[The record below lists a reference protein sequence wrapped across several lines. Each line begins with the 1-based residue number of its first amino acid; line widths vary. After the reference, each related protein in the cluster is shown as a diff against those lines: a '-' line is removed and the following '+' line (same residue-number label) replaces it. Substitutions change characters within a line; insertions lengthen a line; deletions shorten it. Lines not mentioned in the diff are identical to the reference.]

1 LKGLYLDLQ
10 EYLPEISLQSVSDP
24 TASSPILTLYRYL
37 DAHFQL
43 YRTLIMGPVGAL
55 VERQLRQYMV
65 ELITQMLPTI
75 EPLRPLPVPTDVLAN
90 QVASSMFGM
99 VIWWLEANRP
109 YPMEYLARFSH
120 WFMMMGLKGSLDLA
134 LPLAPPD
141 LSWP

>member
-1 LKGLYLDLQ
+1 
-10 EYLPEISLQSVSDP
+10 
-24 TASSPILTLYRYL
+24 
-37 DAHFQL
+37 
-43 YRTLIMGPVGAL
+43 
-55 VERQLRQYMV
+55 
-65 ELITQMLPTI
+65 
-75 EPLRPLPVPTDVLAN
+75 
-90 QVASSMFGM
+90 MFGM